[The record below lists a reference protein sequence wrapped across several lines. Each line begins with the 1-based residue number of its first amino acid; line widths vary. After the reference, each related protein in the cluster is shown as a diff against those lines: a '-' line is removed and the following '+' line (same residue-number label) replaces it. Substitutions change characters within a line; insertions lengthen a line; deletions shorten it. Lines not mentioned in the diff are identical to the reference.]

1 LNTAHLIANSI
12 RHLKVYLPGSLFQRN
27 AARFPDL
34 LKFRFFS
41 RSIQSEWYWHRGN
54 ECVETTPQRISWN
67 GTMQFQFN
75 WILRIATAPWR
86 WFALRRRRLAL
97 LLIPFGL
104 ATTQAEASDEGV
116 LWTPVTLKQ
125 ADRTRND
132 LELSLRARR
141 ILVEDPALAR
151 YDVIV
156 RIDDRVAELSGSVP
170 SMEIAMRAETSL
182 KTLLGLASIRNRLT
196 IENKVA
202 SAKDLNEQSR
212 IDWRMPELAAP
223 LSQTPLMTTA
233 FGRGLTENS
242 PDASFSWR
250 PVRPAG
256 QTIAYPVP
264 FMPEGLSRPAQVREP
279 LREGTSGDRESLRI
293 GRVDVITSPAESRQ
307 EAAEFVL
314 PAIDLRNLESKTA
327 PPVPGAGDSSRLR
340 YFFLGL

>member
-1 LNTAHLIANSI
+1 
-12 RHLKVYLPGSLFQRN
+12 
-27 AARFPDL
+27 
-34 LKFRFFS
+34 
-41 RSIQSEWYWHRGN
+41 
-54 ECVETTPQRISWN
+54 
-67 GTMQFQFN
+67 MQFQFN

-104 ATTQAEASDEGV
+104 AATQAEASDEGV

-125 ADRTRND
+125 ADRTRYD

-141 ILVEDPALAR
+141 VLVEDPALAR
-151 YDVIV
+151 YDIIV

-182 KTLLGLASIRNRLT
+182 RTLLGLASIRNRLT
-196 IENKVA
+196 IEDKAA
-202 SAKDLNEQSR
+202 SSKDLNEQSR

-223 LSQTPLMTTA
+223 YSQTPLMTTA
-233 FGRGLTENS
+233 FGRGLTEKS

-256 QTIAYPVP
+256 QTVAYPIP
-264 FMPEGLSRPAQVREP
+264 FVPEGLSRPAQVRES
-279 LREGTSGDRESLRI
+279 LRESTSGDREFLRI

-307 EAAEFVL
+307 GAVDFVL
-314 PAIDLRNLESKTA
+314 PPIELRNLESRPA
-327 PPVPGAGDSSRLR
+327 PPVSGAADSSRLR